1 MGRGNRGAGD
11 QSWSNQPVRP
21 GGKQTEIV
29 AVVTMARRRS
39 RVPLACIGGG
49 TLPHGE
55 NESVERGKSCNLP
68 LSTPRLLPIR
78 LPTYPYR
85 ETYI

>member
-11 QSWSNQPVRP
+11 QSWSKQPVRP
-21 GGKQTEIV
+21 GGKQTEIM

-39 RVPLACIGGG
+39 RMPSGCIEREP
-49 TLPHGE
+49 LPHGE

-68 LSTPRLLPIR
+68 IYAPRLLPIR
-78 LPTYPYR
+78 LP
-85 ETYI
+85 